1 MILRS
6 HGGGVRPP
14 PVSVGAVILAAE
26 GRRSVI
32 GSSRAGETTYRVRH
46 MYFWLRLTTSAALT
60 TDEGSY
66 SHSLQDPMY
75 F

>member
-1 MILRS
+1 M
-6 HGGGVRPP
+6 
-14 PVSVGAVILAAE
+14 
-26 GRRSVI
+26 I

-46 MYFWLRLTTSAALT
+46 MYFWLRLTMFAALT